1 MKADKLRQLTY
12 AELQTRLDESKEE
25 LFNLRFQREIGQL
38 EDVTRMRVIKRDV
51 ARILTVM
58 REMELEAEANGE

>member
-1 MKADKLRQLTY
+1 MKAKELRQLSY
-12 AELQTRLDESKEE
+12 AELQARLDEAKEE

-38 EDVTRMRVIKRDV
+38 EDVTRVRLVRRDV

-58 REMELEAEANGE
+58 REKQLEAEKNG

>member
-1 MKADKLRQLTY
+1 MKAKELRQLSYT
-12 AELQTRLDESKEE
+12 ELQARLDAAKEE

-38 EDVTRMRVIKRDV
+38 EDVTRVRLVRRDV

-58 REMELEAEANGE
+58 REKQLEAKENG